1 MVLYGNI
8 MTRSERQEEGI
19 QKWISNK
26 CRGTLQWATGVGK
39 TRASM
44 LAITKFLNK
53 NPGKKVVIIVPS
65 DYLKEQWTKIL
76 LENGFFMNVDV
87 KIINSAVKSNFEAD
101 LLIIDKFCRYK
112 IRLIAGSSL
121 ELI

>member
-1 MVLYGNI
+1 MKNKKCNTEIEVWVKLWK
-8 MTRSERQEEGI
+8 EEGI

-65 DYLKEQWTKIL
+65 DYLKELETL
-76 LENGFFMNVDV
+76 LYEGVLN
-87 KIINSAVKSNFEAD
+87 IN
-101 LLIIDKFCRYK
+101 
-112 IRLIAGSSL
+112 
-121 ELI
+121 